1 MAKEPRKLPFK
12 QEIAKAVSQVLDT
25 PLEQVL
31 PLIETPPDPAL
42 GDYALYGEFVTS
54 SGPVKGNWSVT
65 FLLENTPGE

>member
-1 MAKEPRKLPFK
+1 MPFK

-42 GDYALYGEFVTS
+42 GDYALPCFAFAKTLRKAPQLIAKSIV
-54 SGPVKGNWSVT
+54 
-65 FLLENTPGE
+65 